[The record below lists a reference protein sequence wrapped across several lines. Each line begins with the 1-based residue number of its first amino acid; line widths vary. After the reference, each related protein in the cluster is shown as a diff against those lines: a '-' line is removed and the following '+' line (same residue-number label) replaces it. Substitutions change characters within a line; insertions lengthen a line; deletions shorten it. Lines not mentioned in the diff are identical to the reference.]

1 MKMMNTIKRS
11 SALLLIFA
19 LLFLPFAGIKANA
32 ATGVDMSK
40 ECSLAF
46 EEGQMDAEYAELKSI
61 PVTVRLY
68 QVADITVSGTY
79 TPLPGYEALELP
91 AAGGEDATA
100 EDWQKLA
107 QTAAGL
113 VTENN
118 FTHQAELTLHS
129 PQLSQAKIEG
139 LALGMYLVE
148 AQAVQSPQYEY
159 AFTPYLISLPGNY
172 YADTGNDSWVYDV
185 TTRLKPGRMPRYGDL
200 EIIKTL
206 TSYSET
212 FRGAFFIFEVKGEK
226 DGKTVYSDVVS
237 INFDR
242 PGKKKTLVG
251 HLPAGTQVTVT
262 EVYSGAGYKPVLPK
276 EQKAVIVA
284 GEEGQDPVYVEFENE
299 YSHHPNGGSGI
310 VNHFQYNKGAWDVE
324 QQADNTVAGNF
335 LTPASPRSMR
345 TQRGEEGQQQ
355 SLTAKQEIQTTGG
368 GLPRQN
374 AAAPAEAVEAV
385 VAVADNIE
393 PQAPEAEAFQEG
405 PEEEIK
411 EPDPMD
417 KVDDAQ
423 VPLAGLVSHIF
434 EDGNATLL
442 PAAATGMAAV
452 VMGVTFLGVWLK
464 KSAGLK
470 AKGKSA
476 LRRDK
481 R

>member
-118 FTHQAELTLHS
+118 LTHQAELTLHS

-159 AFTPYLISLPGNY
+159 AFTP
-172 YADTGNDSWVYDV
+172 
-185 TTRLKPGRMPRYGDL
+185 
-200 EIIKTL
+200 
-206 TSYSET
+206 
-212 FRGAFFIFEVKGEK
+212 
-226 DGKTVYSDVVS
+226 
-237 INFDR
+237 
-242 PGKKKTLVG
+242 
-251 HLPAGTQVTVT
+251 
-262 EVYSGAGYKPVLPK
+262 
-276 EQKAVIVA
+276 
-284 GEEGQDPVYVEFENE
+284 
-299 YSHHPNGGSGI
+299 
-310 VNHFQYNKGAWDVE
+310 
-324 QQADNTVAGNF
+324 
-335 LTPASPRSMR
+335 
-345 TQRGEEGQQQ
+345 
-355 SLTAKQEIQTTGG
+355 
-368 GLPRQN
+368 
-374 AAAPAEAVEAV
+374 
-385 VAVADNIE
+385 
-393 PQAPEAEAFQEG
+393 
-405 PEEEIK
+405 
-411 EPDPMD
+411 
-417 KVDDAQ
+417 
-423 VPLAGLVSHIF
+423 
-434 EDGNATLL
+434 
-442 PAAATGMAAV
+442 
-452 VMGVTFLGVWLK
+452 
-464 KSAGLK
+464 
-470 AKGKSA
+470 
-476 LRRDK
+476 
-481 R
+481 